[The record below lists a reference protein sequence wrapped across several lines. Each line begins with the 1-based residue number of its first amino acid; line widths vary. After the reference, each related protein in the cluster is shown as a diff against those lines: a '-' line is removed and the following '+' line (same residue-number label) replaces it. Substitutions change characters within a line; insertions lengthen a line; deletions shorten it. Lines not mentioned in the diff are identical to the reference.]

1 MNATFPIKVKV
12 APTTLAAW
20 REDEYASFEDHDGA
34 PDHPHVLL
42 GRHATLVEAR
52 TAAELDRLIA
62 SAVNASANWDDR
74 HAYRAA
80 VGRIAQRLTDRRTP

>member
-1 MNATFPIKVKV
+1 MSYPVKIKV

-34 PDHPHVLL
+34 ADHVYALL

-52 TAAELDRLIA
+52 DEAELTRLTA
-62 SAVNASANWDDR
+62 SAYNASACWDDR

-80 VGRIAQRLTDRRTP
+80 VGRIAQRLQVAK